1 MHSRIFIVAIAT
13 AIVLPAAAHAQS
25 DASRVTREQVRQE
38 LVQLERA
45 GYRPGR
51 ANDPHYPD
59 DLLAAEA
66 RIRTAASTDPY
77 AVGAVGGVTNDR
89 SASGSRVGVNG
100 AQNALFAHH

>member
-13 AIVLPAAAHAQS
+13 AIALPVAAHAQS

-66 RIRTAASTDPY
+66 RIRAAASADPY
-77 AVGAVGGVTNDR
+77 AVSAVGGAANDR
-89 SASGSRVGVNG
+89 SASGSREGVNG